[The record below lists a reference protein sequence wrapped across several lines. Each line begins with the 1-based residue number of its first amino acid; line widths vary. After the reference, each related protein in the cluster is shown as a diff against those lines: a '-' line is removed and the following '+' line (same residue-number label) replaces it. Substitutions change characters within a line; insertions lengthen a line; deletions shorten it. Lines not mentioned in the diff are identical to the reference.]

1 MLNIENRD
9 KLNKPRVQ
17 HVAAN
22 MRLGP
27 NGQLFDFVFVA
38 RCVLLWLL
46 LLVLLLPLL
55 VLLLLIACSGGIES
69 ISFVLCGDVL
79 YKSTKIN
86 CSVK

>member
-9 KLNKPRVQ
+9 KLNRPKVQ

-22 MRLGP
+22 IRLGP
-27 NGQLFDFVFVA
+27 NGQVFDFVFVV
-38 RCVLLWLL
+38 RCVLLLLL

-55 VLLLLIACSGGIES
+55 VLLLLLIACAGGIES

-79 YKSTKIN
+79 YKSTKPI
-86 CSVK
+86 KI

>member
-9 KLNKPRVQ
+9 KLNKPKVQ

-22 MRLGP
+22 IRLGP
-27 NGQLFDFVFVA
+27 NGQVFDFEFVV
-38 RCVLLWLL
+38 RCVLLLLLL

-55 VLLLLIACSGGIES
+55 VLLLLLTAFSAGIES

-79 YKSTKIN
+79 YKSKKVI
-86 CSVK
+86 